1 MNAQK
6 QILCVD
12 DDADDRFFLSRA
24 FDDINSEVVV
34 VEAQNGL
41 EALDYLN
48 DVKNSGKP
56 LPCLIVLDI
65 NMPYLDGK
73 QTFQR
78 LRADSFFSKIP
89 VVVFTNGGNPN
100 DKNHF
105 KTYGVD
111 LVVKPDNISYMNEIA
126 NNLLS
131 YCS

>member
-1 MNAQK
+1 MKLQK

-12 DDADDRFFLSRA
+12 DDADDRFFLSQA
-24 FDDINSEVVV
+24 IDDLNAEVVV

-56 LPCLIVLDI
+56 LPCLIILDI

-78 LRADSFFSKIP
+78 IRADSFFSKIP
-89 VVVFTNGGNPN
+89 VVVFTNSGNPN
-100 DKNHF
+100 DKTLF
-105 KTYGVD
+105 KSFGVD
-111 LVVKPDNISYMNEIA
+111 LFVKPDNISYMNEIA
-126 NNLLS
+126 HNLLS